1 MITRRWKEPRHG
13 SVVFP
18 PINPYRSR
26 LTQIIAE
33 VVYGMLTVTCDNRN
47 I

>member
-1 MITRRWKEPRHG
+1 MITRRWKEPRLG
-13 SVVFP
+13 SVVFSP
-18 PINPYRSR
+18 DWPYRSR
-26 LTQIIAE
+26 LAQIIAE